1 MAEERY
7 IVTATL
13 DGKTQR
19 KEFDNID
26 GNRYD
31 AMRSRFGENMRI
43 DRLSEM
49 KEGDPIYSDKP
60 YIVTATLDG
69 KTQSR
74 EFMGSELTEDMQR
87 RLASRF
93 GENWSISRP
102 EEVEAQESYMV
113 TGGGR
118 SQLWDKSRFDRSYED
133 YKALHPEASYQRSIM
148 FRDKQDDASRLLES
162 SRALADARAAND
174 DFILEYEENRKALD
188 TAMRTGAAS
197 PYESYISENRERY
210 AVAKGEISRLEKELH
225 SNPLWQERRESMAAG
240 LGEMNAAV
248 RRETEEYIA
257 AHPDE
262 ERELLESAVSMN
274 AYSPLPNDPVSLTG
288 RKVTGSVALLYKDE
302 RDKYIAA
309 RRLMDDSVR
318 LFNAPSRYGTEN
330 GFMNYLKGMGDTFS
344 DIDFWT
350 RGLTSIA
357 DNMQLYDV
365 LSSFQDKFGK
375 VDAGTITEQQL
386 DGMFS
391 PAEKALLNAFA
402 TNALVQSER
411 ASDLSLGYQAG
422 QGAAE
427 SLGYMAEFIL
437 TGGVG
442 KAAASP
448 VKTALTRWL
457 ARGLTKMTAGAGK
470 TAAEVAGKYGIGLL
484 TDAVKT
490 AAMTGVM
497 PSTYDNIASSL
508 VEVTEEGK
516 LPEANKAIGT
526 AVVDSMI
533 EQGGEI
539 RGSKAFGALTQ
550 KITGKLGSMMPD
562 ELIRIL
568 KNNGVT
574 RFLKEGGYDGFPEEM
589 IEEWWSAALRSVT
602 IDPDALKDFATVDS
616 QLVMAASF
624 IPITLMGGVASGGQR
639 LHLRR
644 RFENSERKLRDVM
657 RNSGY
662 ADDQADYMV
671 SVLRNASPQTI
682 SDRLTPVIVRMASES
697 TAGQAKDLF
706 GAAADFAEASMR
718 FRTSEALHSEK
729 DAEARD
735 IELDAILRQT
745 GGAEFWM
752 NTPLKNGMNSRE
764 VHEAIVHSG
773 ETYFILDASVES
785 ESGPVEIPAMDEHG
799 NKRFLR
805 DEDISLM
812 LTPMPLESWLSDRIM
827 RRRHEAE
834 TERMSRDEASQ
845 VQALRGEAWP
855 GREINIGTEEVPV
868 HAVVVPEQTTA
879 DDFVLV
885 QTDDGATRSLSWQEF
900 GSAIG
905 SPVRVYTDAET
916 ESREADLI
924 DEDRSAREKVL
935 AEEAARLI
943 PDTGAGNAGEGLIE
957 EAADIASGEEA
968 PADATGTADIPL
980 KEDGT
985 VDETSLW
992 NQNPEQWAL
1001 WNDGQ
1006 RNDGGRDSDMY
1017 IANAIGT
1024 LNADIAGL
1032 ESAYAKEPD
1041 MDARQSIRS
1050 EIEAKGRRLSE
1061 LQNIAVH
1068 RNAVREGFPKPIAAN
1083 GETADGMAGG
1093 DADVPAAAIPADE
1106 NGRPQYHL
1114 APVESSLA
1122 DIYSQGLTQDEIDGF
1137 IDANIAESEK
1147 ELEKLS
1153 RKAPRI
1159 GTDIQAYR
1167 RAKTEYENAIASVQA
1182 RIDYWNQL
1190 KSAIESV
1197 FSQFPPVYS
1206 AEDFAD
1212 GSAFD
1217 LTPQTPEELAAS
1229 VLSREGIRI
1238 NISSFDRE
1246 TGFGTG
1252 ERVRFPGMFV
1262 RRGGLTIDQIADMV
1276 ESLDGELTGLTAD
1289 AALPGNSAGILD
1301 AGDPMAAKNAV
1312 INLFS
1317 EVRSRSDI
1325 NRYIL
1330 RNRQE
1335 SAQRESEAAYNDYAY
1350 AFEQEYGMTPEEY
1363 AVYREVA
1370 VRDIILHGAAGQSEI
1385 NSIFA
1390 EENANASGNERRTN
1404 ERTEGTT
1411 AAAGDSGQIQR
1422 PDEGTDNGSGGRGQR
1437 ILHQAQAD
1445 NGGGLDV
1452 RDNRAEADGDAD
1464 IQDGPAQEAAG
1475 GSGRRIASDLS
1486 NNESGDDLP
1495 GGTEAPVQGL
1505 ESHTRDE
1512 IKDIVREYVS
1522 SIISESGL
1530 DAEVV
1535 DIEIHGSRNRGD
1547 AKEDSDLDVV
1557 VEYHGKSREDDMF
1570 NALNDETNPLEIE
1583 GVRID
1588 INPIRPEETGDMAS
1602 YMSRSREY
1610 DEGKM
1615 QTGAPAVYSD
1625 SSSDTG
1631 TLKTNAGVHLSDF
1644 AKGVADEV
1652 YSKLP
1657 DNLKGRVSVRSSSDG
1672 NESGQSFIQ
1681 RYDIDG
1687 KPSKVY
1693 FISLFGTDITT
1704 NPNYFAIEG
1713 YNVDNQEQWY
1723 EYSRLF
1729 DEYMKSYPDVR
1740 AFDHDEA
1747 GALFDR
1753 FEDALD
1759 FSKFAEKRMSDADIR
1774 LKHAEGA
1781 LSGENFTDEEKEIIS
1796 KALTDGTY
1804 MKAPNGADSKLSVK
1818 QWVQVRTKAFKEW
1831 FGDWEKAARIEK
1843 LRKSAPVEM
1852 TGEEYIGKYELNRD
1866 SAKKWI
1872 KDNLRGE
1879 YKNRDTGELIEIRK
1893 DGAQKVTSHSMGNE
1907 AHLKSLAAIPQ
1918 MIENAIFIDELPNEK
1933 GNGKYDS
1940 YRYYVCGLKI
1950 GGADYTAKIT
1960 VGVKGASKFYDHAL
1974 TEIEKGTLIDNIDAL
1989 STTFDKN
1996 QNTLSSGIKDSKLLS
2011 LLQTN
2016 SSKVVDENGE
2026 PEVALGDTQFRRTD
2040 KYPNPQTYRLDD
2052 NNCSYYVRFAD
2063 NIEADLA
2070 RGWSSWG
2077 YGEETFSGTKENLLE
2092 ALESARG
2099 RNFWI
2104 SGFDLWIDEDARIE
2118 DDGEFVSVNGD
2129 RIGELRPDE
2138 WALVDDFNSRGGLSA
2153 HLVPSGLGIDTLDG
2167 LVNYIE
2173 ENRNKYDGYGDGE
2186 SMPVSDELKVIYS
2199 GEYEG
2204 RKWYILEDGINENND
2219 IRYRRANDAASE
2231 FSRKYNLNASDVAD
2245 YADAMARGNLN
2256 GAGRAFHEIRRKIHL
2271 DNAGI
2276 SLGEFTKIF
2285 TPIKKELYKD
2295 FGDIDE
2301 LRQQYA
2307 QRILDER
2314 NAMEMARR
2322 RAEEAAEV
2330 ERRRLQEFQNMSDE
2344 QLDSEYMKAI
2354 EAGNEDRMRD
2364 LVNEAARRN
2373 GYGDVTSEYQGVGAW
2388 SAPSNPGYAS
2398 AEERRNA
2405 LQDSGTDINV
2415 SDIAAGYSSQ
2425 PDDYFTNLRAYGN
2438 DTPHGRESADAINDA
2453 IENLRNGHSP
2463 MIKVY
2468 RAVPK
2473 SVKEGKMRNGDWVTP
2488 SRKYAQM
2495 HGENRLEGDYRII
2508 EQEVPADHLWW
2519 DGNDIN
2525 EWGYDDGGSYAY
2537 RNTRNNRKLNDL
2549 ITRDDK
2555 GNIIPLSKRFNARKA
2570 DTRFRRAY
2578 HGSGADFDGFD
2589 LSHVGEGHGG
2599 QTHGYGVYVT
2609 EDNGAAKYFA
2619 RASLPMGYT
2628 VNKIINDLS
2637 IEALKA
2643 GNGNKE
2649 SALAYL
2655 QSRMTG
2661 YSERKMARAAMRVI
2675 ESGRF
2680 LDEGVGRTF
2689 IYEVEIPDDTGEN
2702 YLDWNGSAEGVID
2715 RMDISPEEY
2724 EANDLTTGG
2733 DIYRYLASKLG
2744 GNREASEYLSA
2755 KGLVGIRYVSE
2766 EAERDNANNYVI
2778 FNDDDVQITDR
2789 TRFRFLGEKGAA
2801 RLDATEEATTRLDNL
2816 RVARE
2821 MENAEKDARS
2831 IKLAT
2836 GWERGADGK
2845 WRYET
2850 PDFEYYPQ
2858 GDARKNINYQK
2869 SDWYKELVRLSD
2881 KIFDGERLTENELSR
2896 FDELASR
2903 DRELK
2908 DRDKN
2913 IDRVYLDDYVKDD
2926 ELFKAYPELK
2936 QTRIYYVNILDE
2948 QYSAKYNGNE
2958 NSITVNQAK
2967 SIDDKSAIAHEIQH
2981 AIQDIEGFVRGS
2993 SPDNYRDAATSENV
3007 IADIVD
3013 ATDGKLLEEGGFDN
3027 TPQGIFNALDRKT
3040 TYGTIFRDYGNAL
3053 DAVAEKYGYETI
3065 FDLVNDI
3072 DKFKSSVQM
3081 YRAVSGEVEARNVE
3095 HRMNLSPE
3103 ERRQS
3108 LASETEDVA
3117 REDQIILM
3125 DAADGTSALVAARH
3139 DIEEVNRK
3147 FNEQLEQQIN
3157 GTLPEGHIYQL
3168 GMPSDILLSTGIPN
3182 LPVELSS
3189 TRLAE
3194 KAGQRNHELTISD
3207 VAGLPEA
3214 MQNPIAVFSYG
3225 NKGKAQNIIVEIER
3239 DGKNFIVGLHLN
3251 QRRQGIEV
3259 NSIRGIFPK
3268 ENAKWLNWVTQG
3280 KLLYADKEKIQTLI
3294 DKQQTNLAD
3303 VEYLDLDSVANLLNS
3318 FENPKLPARNTVHAV
3333 TEAIRED
3340 SRIRQDN
3347 SQVRQPMQ
3355 GTTESIRETCDSV
3368 AASLGVDVNYVTRDE
3383 MPRDSNGVQ
3392 QRDAKGYQR
3401 GGRIY
3406 VCLENHSSE
3415 EDAAM
3420 TVMHEA
3426 VGHKGLRALVG
3437 PQNMD
3442 RFCMAVFRA
3451 ATPEVRDEIFALSYK
3466 YDMHIGE
3473 AVEEYLAGLA
3483 EKGEFTQDERSFFR
3497 KVIDALMDLLERLGI
3512 HFNHPFSVADAKW
3525 LLWQSYHALEGND
3538 IFIQARR
3545 AAIARRLGFSPV
3557 QNARKID
3564 IDSRMR
3570 RSESDLASINSAAE
3584 SYANATTDVLNRLKE
3599 TYVDQYTPLE
3609 SLIKAVSDASGH
3621 PAEIWEDPMQS
3632 VYRISSVNQAEKTE
3646 FMTSFMQPMWTAVK
3660 KLSEKT
3666 DKGIDGIARYVML
3679 KHGLER
3685 NDKFARRDAR
3695 EHYRAEYAKT
3705 VSEARKKYTGAELDA
3720 ALAEAEIARN
3730 GNLSAVDAGVDRVYL
3745 KNRET
3750 DYSGLMNM
3758 FSDYNWNGGSAERL
3772 PKESREQYNRRC
3784 REARRPKYE
3793 SLAEAEAA
3801 AKSEIEGLE
3810 DRAATECTVLWE
3822 KIRAATGYIL
3832 QHQYRAGM
3840 LSKESYDR
3848 ISSMFEYYVP
3858 LRGFEDDTA
3867 EDLYQYYNRNAS
3879 SDFTPPLAKAKGRKS
3894 VADNPFS
3901 QIGVL
3906 AESSIQQDNN
3916 NKAKLALYYFV
3927 SNRPDN
3933 GLVSASKAWY
3943 EFDGVDANGEK
3954 IWKEVY
3960 PDFSEV
3966 SEDGAPK
3973 ATAEILADFESR
3985 MRMMQESGAARQGRN
4000 KLDVS
4005 DRVVHVGNRS
4015 RQEHMIPVMVNGE
4028 KVNIIV
4034 QGNPRAAQAMNGL
4047 LNPDSRRDFLDRS
4060 IGIVTRFM
4068 ANNFTSRNPEFWISN
4083 LQRDLLF
4090 SYMNVSIKEGGEYA
4104 RRYRR
4109 NLSGGFR
4116 AVVYSMRHG
4125 SGNLGD
4131 SGLER
4136 MYREFVEN
4144 GGVTGYTRL
4153 ASAEEYENMM
4163 SKYLKNEERGKLA
4176 RGIHT
4181 AFDKLR
4187 LFSEGIENVARF
4199 TAYLTSRES
4208 GKGIAASIMDAKN
4221 ITVNFNRKGSVSPIS
4236 WEESGNLMI
4245 RGRKL
4250 NWAERAIAVTLSSA
4264 APYLKAGVAFF
4275 NAAIQALSVQVDIA
4289 RRNPT
4294 KFAAWMSGYF
4304 ALGML
4309 NAMLHAMLD
4318 DDDDYL
4324 DMPDWERRNN
4334 ILLGGN
4340 GVYLKWALPQESR
4353 PFYAMGDIIVNWSLG
4368 RMKHQ
4373 NVFLE
4378 ATKSF
4383 AEIAPPVMP
4392 TAAQP
4397 AIEIALNRDYMGSP
4411 IYRDMPWDESNPS
4424 YQRVY
4429 RNTNEI
4435 LVSFSELLNTVSGG
4449 DYATPGAIGNNV
4461 FSNPAVWQHFI
4472 DGVGGGTAQF
4482 INKVGNIP
4490 FRMWDTFVDGEEWN
4504 WRTTPLA
4511 NRIVISN
4518 DDRTRNSYLN
4528 EVYWYYKDI
4537 SDSVVDRERKYK
4549 KEHDTERILDL
4560 RNSPEYDIMLVFK
4573 KYESVLEHYDGLL
4586 KEETDEYRRKE
4597 ILRDKD
4603 DYVLRPM
4610 TDELLSADR

>member
-210 AVAKGEISRLEKELH
+210 AVAKGEITRLEKELH
-225 SNPLWQERRESMAAG
+225 SNPLWQERRESMATG

-274 AYSPLPNDPVSLTG
+274 AYSPLPNDPVPLTG
-288 RKVTGSVALLYKDE
+288 RKVPGSVALLYKDE

-470 TAAEVAGKYGIGLL
+470 TAAKVAGKYGIGLL

-855 GREINIGTEEVPV
+855 GTEINIGTEEVPV

-900 GSAIG
+900 GYAIG
-905 SPVRVYTDAET
+905 SPVQVYTDAET
-916 ESREADLI
+916 EAREADLI
-924 DEDRSAREKVL
+924 DEDRSAREKAL

-943 PDTGAGNAGEGLIE
+943 PDTGEGNAGEGLIE
-957 EAADIASGEEA
+957 EAADIASGEEV

-1032 ESAYAKEPD
+1032 ESDYVKEPD

-1153 RKAPRI
+1153 DKAPKI

-1167 RAKTEYENAIASVQA
+1167 KAKSDYENAIAA
-1182 RIDYWNQL
+1182 ARNRIDYWNQMKL
-1190 KSAIESV
+1190 
-1197 FSQFPPVYS
+1197 S
-1206 AEDFAD
+1206 AEAIKSQSAAD
-1212 GSAFD
+1212 MEAGEHI
-1217 LTPQTPEELAAS
+1217 PETA
-1229 VLSREGIRI
+1229 G
-1238 NISSFDRE
+1238 N
-1246 TGFGTG
+1246 TG
-1252 ERVRFPGMFV
+1252 E
-1262 RRGGLTIDQIADMV
+1262 Q
-1276 ESLDGELTGLTAD
+1276 DG
-1289 AALPGNSAGILD
+1289 I
-1301 AGDPMAAKNAV
+1301 
-1312 INLFS
+1312 
-1317 EVRSRSDI
+1317 
-1325 NRYIL
+1325 
-1330 RNRQE
+1330 
-1335 SAQRESEAAYNDYAY
+1335 
-1350 AFEQEYGMTPEEY
+1350 
-1363 AVYREVA
+1363 
-1370 VRDIILHGAAGQSEI
+1370 
-1385 NSIFA
+1385 
-1390 EENANASGNERRTN
+1390 
-1404 ERTEGTT
+1404 
-1411 AAAGDSGQIQR
+1411 
-1422 PDEGTDNGSGGRGQR
+1422 TDNP
-1437 ILHQAQAD
+1437 I
-1445 NGGGLDV
+1445 
-1452 RDNRAEADGDAD
+1452 
-1464 IQDGPAQEAAG
+1464 
-1475 GSGRRIASDLS
+1475 
-1486 NNESGDDLP
+1486 
-1495 GGTEAPVQGL
+1495 QGL
-1505 ESHTRDE
+1505 ESYSRNDV
-1512 IKDIVREYVS
+1512 KNIVRDYTSAV
-1522 SIISESGL
+1522 ISESGL

-1535 DIEIHGSRNRGD
+1535 DVEIHGSRNRGD

-1588 INPIRPEETGDMAS
+1588 INPIRPEETGDMVS

-1672 NESGQSFIQ
+1672 NESEQSFIQ

-1704 NPNYFAIEG
+1704 NPNHFAIEG

-1729 DEYMKSYPDVR
+1729 DEYVKSYPDVR

-1781 LSGENFTDEEKEIIS
+1781 LSGENFTGEEKEIIS
-1796 KALTDGTY
+1796 KALADGTY

-1818 QWVQVRTKAFKEW
+1818 QWAQVRTKAFKEW

-1843 LRKSAPVEM
+1843 LRKSAPVEI

-1879 YKNRDTGELIEIRK
+1879 YKNRDTGELIKIRK

-2026 PEVALGDTQFRRTD
+2026 PRVVYHGTPLSRRQITPNRGWQADGTTYIRQEAPFSVFRGGEYSGLIFTSDSYDKANDIASKRAMGIPDDEHGNEQWTDEGYVYSLYLNSRNPFDPSDTEKLSSVLKSMGNEIPTLSFYGGKGENVPKEEALKVASGRNNSWLVTETPEFLSKIRELGYDGLIGYDEWEKYTAVVSPDQIKSATDNTGAFSSENDDIRYRRNWYGGNSGYVGYSMSRRAAAAREDGKYPKTDFKKEYKVSDKAFTMLVNLGYIDDSEWHHTSKYGNKTTFYSWTDESYADIYQQNKKEIDGMARDYASAKAFIEDTRGERYINDRLMEEGAFAGADRFYPYLSKEEWEEYNREKREMSESGADVEELRKISIGYSDLNEERKLKAFDRIMQTPEYAEYMRGENDRSKRREQVMTATKERLLQLFRPEMAFGDTRFRRT
-2040 KYPNPQTYRLDD
+2040 
-2052 NNCSYYVRFAD
+2052 
-2063 NIEADLA
+2063 
-2070 RGWSSWG
+2070 
-2077 YGEETFSGTKENLLE
+2077 
-2092 ALESARG
+2092 
-2099 RNFWI
+2099 
-2104 SGFDLWIDEDARIE
+2104 
-2118 DDGEFVSVNGD
+2118 
-2129 RIGELRPDE
+2129 
-2138 WALVDDFNSRGGLSA
+2138 
-2153 HLVPSGLGIDTLDG
+2153 
-2167 LVNYIE
+2167 
-2173 ENRNKYDGYGDGE
+2173 
-2186 SMPVSDELKVIYS
+2186 
-2199 GEYEG
+2199 
-2204 RKWYILEDGINENND
+2204 GINENND
-2219 IRYRRANDAASE
+2219 IRLRRGNDAKEDNSLIAVHNISEAKLSEVFKLGGFPMPSIAVTKADVGHTEFGEISLVFGKESIDPSDRRNRVYGEDAWTPVFPSVSYKLDEDKTSDIYRRANKVGTLPFFNPVHFHPDNYENYINGISAESIVNHFKDDYGTKQFYLAETGNPVTQYEQHEVEKYSADRTRLYDEVLKKIGLDRLKNDSYEALENELKQIISE
-2231 FSRKYNLNASDVAD
+2231 HDGIDFGRISPGRVRIRLESTRKNAID
-2245 YADAMARGNLN
+2245 YAENGNTKTESDIDATQKKIDERIDSKEFEQWLDNLFAGVVEKKGIRNDREMFTPSGNKRKWEQLYDDITLDSVVKAMQRRADKGGEGLFGSSIF
-2256 GAGRAFHEIRRKIHL
+2256 GAAQEEFKSIDEIRHAARERIAVIDNDELQRQRQDIMDRLSAINIPGVGDSFSGTMDMVQNIQDAVARTHTAKGIHKYL
-2271 DNAGI
+2271 KEFYPRVTMETANEIADIVKDIQKMTARYFEAKPYRAVGFNEVMLAVVPDNVNKAV
-2276 SLGEFTKIF
+2276 L
-2285 TPIKKELYKD
+2285 
-2295 FGDIDE
+2295 DE
-2301 LRQQYA
+2301 LRG
-2307 QRILDER
+2307 R
-2314 NAMEMARR
+2314 NIP
-2322 RAEEAAEV
+2322 V
-2330 ERRRLQEFQNMSDE
+2330 EIYEH
-2344 QLDSEYMKAI
+2344 
-2354 EAGNEDRMRD
+2354 GNE
-2364 LVNEAARRN
+2364 EQRRQIVE
-2373 GYGDVTSEYQGVGAW
+2373 DTS
-2388 SAPSNPGYAS
+2388 
-2398 AEERRNA
+2398 R
-2405 LQDSGTDINV
+2405 
-2415 SDIAAGYSSQ
+2415 AAG
-2425 PDDYFTNLRAYGN
+2425 L
-2438 DTPHGRESADAINDA
+2438 
-2453 IENLRNGHSP
+2453 L
-2463 MIKVY
+2463 
-2468 RAVPK
+2468 
-2473 SVKEGKMRNGDWVTP
+2473 
-2488 SRKYAQM
+2488 
-2495 HGENRLEGDYRII
+2495 
-2508 EQEVPADHLWW
+2508 
-2519 DGNDIN
+2519 
-2525 EWGYDDGGSYAY
+2525 
-2537 RNTRNNRKLNDL
+2537 
-2549 ITRDDK
+2549 
-2555 GNIIPLSKRFNARKA
+2555 
-2570 DTRFRRAY
+2570 FRRVY
-2578 HGSGADFDGFD
+2578 HGSGADFDVFD

-2702 YLDWNGSAEGVID
+2702 YLDWNGSADGVID
-2715 RMDISPEEY
+2715 RRDISPEEY

-2755 KGLVGIRYVSE
+2755 RGLVGIRYVSE

-2801 RLDATEEATTRLDNL
+2801 R
-2816 RVARE
+2816 
-2821 MENAEKDARS
+2821 
-2831 IKLAT
+2831 
-2836 GWERGADGK
+2836 
-2845 WRYET
+2845 
-2850 PDFEYYPQ
+2850 
-2858 GDARKNINYQK
+2858 
-2869 SDWYKELVRLSD
+2869 
-2881 KIFDGERLTENELSR
+2881 
-2896 FDELASR
+2896 
-2903 DRELK
+2903 
-2908 DRDKN
+2908 
-2913 IDRVYLDDYVKDD
+2913 
-2926 ELFKAYPELK
+2926 
-2936 QTRIYYVNILDE
+2936 
-2948 QYSAKYNGNE
+2948 
-2958 NSITVNQAK
+2958 
-2967 SIDDKSAIAHEIQH
+2967 
-2981 AIQDIEGFVRGS
+2981 QDI
-2993 SPDNYRDAATSENV
+2993 A
-3007 IADIVD
+3007 
-3013 ATDGKLLEEGGFDN
+3013 
-3027 TPQGIFNALDRKT
+3027 
-3040 TYGTIFRDYGNAL
+3040 
-3053 DAVAEKYGYETI
+3053 
-3065 FDLVNDI
+3065 
-3072 DKFKSSVQM
+3072 
-3081 YRAVSGEVEARNVE
+3081 
-3095 HRMNLSPE
+3095 
-3103 ERRQS
+3103 
-3108 LASETEDVA
+3108 
-3117 REDQIILM
+3117 
-3125 DAADGTSALVAARH
+3125 
-3139 DIEEVNRK
+3139 EVNRR

-3194 KAGQRNHELTISD
+3194 KAGQRNHEFTISD

-3239 DGKNFIVGLHLN
+3239 DGKNFVVGLHLN

-3268 ENAKWLNWVTQG
+3268 ENAEWLNWVTQG

-3318 FENPKLPARNTVHAV
+3318 FENPKLPARNPVQAV

-3538 IFIQARR
+3538 VFIQARR

-3564 IDSRMR
+3564 IDSLMR
-3570 RSESDLASINSAAE
+3570 RSESDLSSINSAAE

-3609 SLIKAVSDASGH
+3609 ILIKAVSDASGH

-3695 EHYRAEYAKT
+3695 EHYRTEYAKA
-3705 VSEARKKYTGAELDA
+3705 VSVARKKYTGAELDA
-3720 ALAEAEIARN
+3720 ALAEAEIALN

-3772 PKESREQYNRRC
+3772 PNESREQYNRRC

-3801 AKSEIEGLE
+3801 AKSEIEGME
-3810 DRAATECTVLWE
+3810 DQAATECTVLWE

-3879 SDFTPPLAKAKGRKS
+3879 SNFTPPLAKAKGRKS

-3943 EFDGVDANGEK
+3943 EFDGVDANGKK

-3973 ATAEILADFESR
+3973 APAEILADFESR

-4397 AIEIALNRDYMGSP
+4397 VIEIALNRDYMGSP

>member
-1 MAEERY
+1 MVNDSGNGKYRITSTWNGRTESIDVEQDK
-7 IVTATL
+7 VTPEAYDKMKKRFGDNFSIDKVSQLSPGDDIYSDREYDVTSTL
-13 DGKTQR
+13 DGNTETIRVKGDRLT
-19 KEFDNID
+19 ES
-26 GNRYD
+26 
-31 AMRSRFGENMRI
+31 AMQKMNDRFGQ
-43 DRLSEM
+43 
-49 KEGDPIYSDKP
+49 G
-60 YIVTATLDG
+60 
-69 KTQSR
+69 
-74 EFMGSELTEDMQR
+74 
-87 RLASRF
+87 
-93 GENWSISRP
+93 NWSVSSVSKMEP
-102 EEVEAQESYMV
+102 KEAYMV
-113 TGGGR
+113 TDGDR
-118 SQLWDKSRFDRSYED
+118 TQIWDKSRFDRSYEN
-133 YKALHPEASYQRSIM
+133 YKAFHPDATYQRRLSFTEEKSDEENYADVSKRLAESRSSNEDFIKEYEAN
-148 FRDKQDDASRLLES
+148 RNAWEKASRHG
-162 SRALADARAAND
+162 
-174 DFILEYEENRKALD
+174 F
-188 TAMRTGAAS
+188 AS
-197 PYESYISENRERY
+197 PYESYVIENRDRY
-210 AVAKGEISRLEKELH
+210 ASAKREIAALEKELH

-240 LGEMNAAV
+240 LGEMNAAL
-248 RRETEEYIA
+248 RKETEEYIA

-262 ERELLESAVSMN
+262 ESELLESAVSMN
-274 AYSPLPNDPVSLTG
+274 AYSPIPNAPVPLTG
-288 RKVTGSVALLYKDE
+288 RKIPGSVALRYKDE

-309 RRLMDDSVR
+309 RRLMDDSVK
-318 LFNAPSRYGTEN
+318 LFNAPSRYGNGN
-330 GFMNYLKGMGDTFS
+330 GFVNYLKGMGDTFS

-365 LSSFQDKFGK
+365 LSSFQEKFGK
-375 VDAGTITEQQL
+375 VDANAITKQQL
-386 DGMFS
+386 DGVFS

-422 QGAAE
+422 QGTTE

-442 KAAASP
+442 KAASAP
-448 VKTALTRWL
+448 LKTALTKWL
-457 ARGLTKMTAGAGK
+457 ANGLTKMTAGAGK
-470 TAAEVAGKYGIGLL
+470 KAAKVAGKYGVGLL
-484 TDAVKT
+484 TDAIKT

-497 PSTYDNIASSL
+497 PSTYDNIAASL
-508 VEVTEEGK
+508 VEVTEDGK

-526 AVVDSMI
+526 AIVDSMI

-539 RGSKAFGALTQ
+539 RGSKVFSALTG
-550 KITGKLGSMMPD
+550 KIAGKIGSMMPD
-562 ELIRIL
+562 ELVRTL
-568 KNNGVT
+568 KDNGVT
-574 RFLKEGGYDGFPEEM
+574 RFLREGGYDGLPEEM

-616 QLVMAASF
+616 QLVMSASF
-624 IPITLMGGVASGGQR
+624 VPITLMGGVASGGQR

-644 RFENSERKLRDVM
+644 RFENSEKKLRDVL

-662 ADDQADYMV
+662 ADDQADYLV
-671 SVLRNASPQTI
+671 SVLRNATPQTI
-682 SDRLTPVIVRMASES
+682 SDRLTPIINKMASES
-697 TAGQAKDLF
+697 SSLGQAKELF
-706 GAAADFAEASMR
+706 GAAADFAESSMR
-718 FRTSEALHSEK
+718 YRTNEALQSEK
-729 DAEARD
+729 DKEERDAEKKSMLA
-735 IELDAILRQT
+735 QT
-745 GGAEFWM
+745 GESEFWM
-752 NTPLKNGMNSRE
+752 NVPLKNGMTSQE
-764 VHEAIVHSG
+764 VQEAETISG
-773 ETYFILDASVES
+773 EHYFVLGDRT
-785 ESGPVEIPAMDEHG
+785 ESGEIPVIDANG
-799 NKRFLR
+799 NKSFLN
-805 DEDISLM
+805 EGDIEFMS
-812 LTPMPLESWLSDRIM
+812 ERSSIDDWLSSKIM
-827 RRRHEAE
+827 RRRAEAE
-834 TERMSRDEASQ
+834 TERMADDEAAQ
-845 VQALRGEAWP
+845 IHDLRTEAYN
-855 GREINIGTEEVPV
+855 GRDINIGTEEAPV
-868 HAVVVPEQTTA
+868 HAVVLPAQTAA
-879 DDFVLV
+879 DDFVIV
-885 QTDDGATRSLSWQEF
+885 QTDDGATRTMSWNEF

-905 SPVRVYTDAET
+905 RPVQVHTDAEIET
-916 ESREADLI
+916 READLI
-924 DEDRSAREKVL
+924 DDDRSVRERVL
-935 AEEAARLI
+935 AEETARFI
-943 PDTGAGNAGEGLIE
+943 PGTDDGNAKEGHIE
-957 EAADIASGEEA
+957 EAVDIVSSEEVAPDASGS
-968 PADATGTADIPL
+968 ADIPL

-1024 LNADIAGL
+1024 LNTDIAGL
-1032 ESAYAKEPD
+1032 ESAYAKEAD
-1041 MDARQSIRS
+1041 MDARQAIRS
-1050 EIEAKGRRLSE
+1050 EIETRGHRLSE
-1061 LQNIAVH
+1061 LQNIAAH
-1068 RNAVREGFPKPIAAN
+1068 RNAVRQAPNPVDAN
-1083 GETADGMAGG
+1083 GETEDGTAVGNADA
-1093 DADVPAAAIPADE
+1093 PAETIPSDE

-1114 APVESSLA
+1114 ASVESSLA

-1153 RKAPRI
+1153 DKAPKI
-1159 GTDIQAYR
+1159 GTDIQTYR
-1167 RAKTEYENAIASVQA
+1167 KAKSDYENAIASAQA

-1212 GSAFD
+1212 GAAFD

-1317 EVRSRSDI
+1317 EVRSRNDI

-1335 SAQRESEAAYNDYAY
+1335 SAQRESEAAYNDYAN

-1363 AVYREVA
+1363 AVYSEVA

-1404 ERTEGTT
+1404 EGTEGTT

-1422 PDEGTDNGSGGRGQR
+1422 PDEGTDNGSGRRGQG

-1445 NGGGLDV
+1445 NGGGPEV
-1452 RDNRAEADGDAD
+1452 GGHGPEADWNAD

-1475 GSGRRIASDLS
+1475 GSGRRIASELS

-1495 GGTEAPVQGL
+1495 GEAEAPVQGL

-1512 IKDIVREYVS
+1512 IKDIVRGYVS
-1522 SIISESGL
+1522 SVISESGL

-1588 INPIRPEETGDMAS
+1588 INPIRPEETGDMVS

-1693 FISLFGTDITT
+1693 FISIFGTNITT
-1704 NPNYFAIEG
+1704 NPNHFAIEG

-1729 DEYMKSYPDVR
+1729 DEYMKSYPDVM
-1740 AFDHDEA
+1740 AFEHDEA

-1759 FSKFAEKRMSDADIR
+1759 FCKFAEKRMSDADIR
-1774 LKHAEGA
+1774 LKHAVGA
-1781 LSGENFTDEEKEIIS
+1781 LSGENFTGEEKEIIS
-1796 KALTDGTY
+1796 KALADGTY

-1818 QWVQVRTKAFKEW
+1818 QWAQVRTKAFKEW

-1879 YKNRDTGELIEIRK
+1879 YVIEDTNEKVSIGRK
-1893 DGAQKVTSHSMGNE
+1893 GINKVSSHSMSNE
-1907 AHLKSLAAIPQ
+1907 GHLKSLIAIPDLLKKAVF
-1918 MIENAIFIDELPNEK
+1918 ITEERAEKSNAQYPK
-1933 GNGKYDS
+1933 
-1940 YRYYVCGLKI
+1940 YRYYVVGLKI
-1950 GGADYTAKIT
+1950 GNADYTAKLTI
-1960 VGVKGASKFYDHAL
+1960 GVDENGNKYYDHAL
-1974 TEIEKGTLIDNIDAL
+1974 TEIEKDKLLDLINGQAAVSGFI
-1989 STTFDKN
+1989 STGAEPNPSVTI
-1996 QNTLSSGIKDSKLLS
+1996 SKDSKLLS

-2026 PEVALGDTQFRRTD
+2026 PRVVYHGTPLSRRQITPNRGWQADGTTYIRQEAPFSVFRGGEYSGLIFTSDSYDKANDIASKRAMGIPDDEHGNEQWTDEGYVYSLYLNSRNPFDPSDTEKLSSVLNSMGNEIPTLSFYGGKGENVPKEEALKVASGRNNSWLVTETPEFLSKIRELGYDGLIGYDEWEKYTAVVSPDQIKSATDNTGAFSSENDDIRYRRNWYGGNSGYVGYSMSRRAAAAREDGKYPKTDFKKEYKVSDKAFTMLVNLGYIDDSEWHHTSKYGNKTTFYSWTDESYADIYQQNKKEIDGMARDYASVKAFIEDTRGERYIDDRLREEGAFAGTDRFYPYLSKEEWEEYNRKKREMSESGADVEELRKISIEYSDLNKERKLKAFDRIMQTPEYAEYMRRQNDRSKRQKQVMTATKERLLQLFRLEVAFEDIRFRRT
-2040 KYPNPQTYRLDD
+2040 
-2052 NNCSYYVRFAD
+2052 
-2063 NIEADLA
+2063 
-2070 RGWSSWG
+2070 
-2077 YGEETFSGTKENLLE
+2077 
-2092 ALESARG
+2092 
-2099 RNFWI
+2099 
-2104 SGFDLWIDEDARIE
+2104 
-2118 DDGEFVSVNGD
+2118 
-2129 RIGELRPDE
+2129 
-2138 WALVDDFNSRGGLSA
+2138 
-2153 HLVPSGLGIDTLDG
+2153 
-2167 LVNYIE
+2167 
-2173 ENRNKYDGYGDGE
+2173 
-2186 SMPVSDELKVIYS
+2186 
-2199 GEYEG
+2199 
-2204 RKWYILEDGINENND
+2204 GINENND
-2219 IRYRRANDAASE
+2219 IRLRRGNDAASE

-2245 YADAMARGNLN
+2245 YADAMVRGNLN
-2256 GAGRAFHEIRRKIHL
+2256 GAARAFHEIRRKILL

-2314 NAMEMARR
+2314 KAMEMARR
-2322 RAEEAAEV
+2322 RAEEAAEA

-2405 LQDSGTDINV
+2405 LLDSGTDINV
-2415 SDIAAGYSSQ
+2415 ADIAAGYSSQ
-2425 PDDYFTNLRAYGN
+2425 PDDYFANLRAYGN

-2453 IENLRNGHSP
+2453 IENLRNGHRP

-2473 SVKEGKMRNGDWVTP
+2473 SVKENKMRNGDWVTP

-2525 EWGYDDGGSYAY
+2525 EWGYDDGRSYAY

-2555 GNIIPLSKRFNARKA
+2555 SNIIPLSKRFNARKA

-2702 YLDWNGSAEGVID
+2702 YLDWNGSADGVID

-2789 TRFRFLGEKGAA
+2789 TRFRFLGEK
-2801 RLDATEEATTRLDNL
+2801 
-2816 RVARE
+2816 
-2821 MENAEKDARS
+2821 
-2831 IKLAT
+2831 
-2836 GWERGADGK
+2836 
-2845 WRYET
+2845 
-2850 PDFEYYPQ
+2850 
-2858 GDARKNINYQK
+2858 
-2869 SDWYKELVRLSD
+2869 
-2881 KIFDGERLTENELSR
+2881 
-2896 FDELASR
+2896 
-2903 DRELK
+2903 
-2908 DRDKN
+2908 
-2913 IDRVYLDDYVKDD
+2913 
-2926 ELFKAYPELK
+2926 
-2936 QTRIYYVNILDE
+2936 
-2948 QYSAKYNGNE
+2948 
-2958 NSITVNQAK
+2958 
-2967 SIDDKSAIAHEIQH
+2967 
-2981 AIQDIEGFVRGS
+2981 
-2993 SPDNYRDAATSENV
+2993 
-3007 IADIVD
+3007 
-3013 ATDGKLLEEGGFDN
+3013 
-3027 TPQGIFNALDRKT
+3027 
-3040 TYGTIFRDYGNAL
+3040 
-3053 DAVAEKYGYETI
+3053 
-3065 FDLVNDI
+3065 
-3072 DKFKSSVQM
+3072 
-3081 YRAVSGEVEARNVE
+3081 
-3095 HRMNLSPE
+3095 
-3103 ERRQS
+3103 
-3108 LASETEDVA
+3108 
-3117 REDQIILM
+3117 
-3125 DAADGTSALVAARH
+3125 VAARH

-3147 FNEQLEQQIN
+3147 FNEQLEKLTEEN
-3157 GTLPEGHIYQL
+3157 AAETRLEL
-3168 GMPSDILLSTGIPN
+3168 GLPSDFLLAAGIPEKPMMLYGN
-3182 LPVELSS
+3182 KLSKKAKIHGFNILDVKDLPLSLQS
-3189 TRLAE
+3189 
-3194 KAGQRNHELTISD
+3194 
-3207 VAGLPEA
+3207 
-3214 MQNPIAVFSYG
+3214 PIAVFEGSHPNSFAVLLEMKIGEYNG
-3225 NKGKAQNIIVEIER
+3225 LVSIETNKKGEVDFNLVSSVFGKNGKGIIKWIL
-3239 DGKNFIVGLHLN
+3239 DGKIMNI
-3251 QRRQGIEV
+3251 
-3259 NSIRGIFPK
+3259 
-3268 ENAKWLNWVTQG
+3268 
-3280 KLLYADKEKIQTLI
+3280 DKEKALSYVSASAPI
-3294 DKQQTNLAD
+3294 AD
-3303 VEYLDLDSVANLLNS
+3303 ATHKEELSSATKIVEN
-3318 FENPKLPARNTVHAV
+3318 FENPKLPVRNPVQAV
-3333 TEAIRED
+3333 TEAILED
-3340 SRIRQDN
+3340 SLIRQDN

-3415 EDAAM
+3415 EDAVM

-3426 VGHKGLRALVG
+3426 IGHKGLRALVG

-3442 RFCMAVFRA
+3442 RFCMEVFRA
-3451 ATPEVRDEIFALSYK
+3451 ASPEVRNEIFALSYK
-3466 YDMHIGE
+3466 YDMHVGE

-3497 KVIDALMDLLERLGI
+3497 KVVDALMDLLERVGI
-3512 HFNHPFSVADAKW
+3512 HFSRPFGVADAKW

-3538 IFIQARR
+3538 IFIQSRR
-3545 AAIARRLGFSPV
+3545 AVIARRLGFGPV
-3557 QNARKID
+3557 QDARKVHVD
-3564 IDSRMR
+3564 RRMR
-3570 RSESDLASINSAAE
+3570 RSESDMAAINSAAE
-3584 SYANATTDVLNRLKE
+3584 SYADATVNVLNRLRE
-3599 TYVDQYTPLE
+3599 TYVDQYAPLE
-3609 SLIKAVSDASGH
+3609 SLIKAVADTTGR
-3621 PAEIWEDPMQS
+3621 PAEIWENPMLS
-3632 VYRISSVNQAEKTE
+3632 VYRTSSVNQAEKTE
-3646 FMTSFMQPMWTAVK
+3646 FLTSFMEPMWTAVK
-3660 KLSEKT
+3660 ELSEKT
-3666 DKGIDGIARYVML
+3666 DKGIDGIVRYVML

-3685 NDKFARRDAR
+3685 NDKFARRDAK
-3695 EHYRAEYAKT
+3695 EHYRTEHAKA

-3720 ALAEAEIARN
+3720 ALAEAEIMLN
-3730 GNLSAVDAGVDRVYL
+3730 GNLSAVDAGVDPVCL

-3758 FSDYNWNGGSAERL
+3758 FSEYNWYGKSAERL
-3772 PKESREQYNRRC
+3772 PNESREQYNRRC
-3784 REARRPKYE
+3784 REARRAKYA
-3793 SLAEAEAA
+3793 SLTETEAA
-3801 AKSEIEGLE
+3801 AKSEIGGIE
-3810 DRAATECTVLWE
+3810 DRAATECAILWE
-3822 KIRAATGYIL
+3822 KIRAATGYTL
-3832 QHQYRAGM
+3832 QHQYKAGM

-3858 LRGFEDDTA
+3858 LRGFEEDTA
-3867 EDLYQYYNRNAS
+3867 EDIYQYYNRNAS

-3894 VADNPFS
+3894 VADNPFA
-3901 QIGVL
+3901 QIGVM
-3906 AESSIQQDNN
+3906 AESAIQQDNN

-3927 SNRPDN
+3927 SNRPGND
-3933 GLVSASKAWY
+3933 LVSLSKVWY
-3943 EFDGVDANGEK
+3943 ELDWVDSNGK
-3954 IWKEVY
+3954 KTWKEIY
-3960 PDFSEV
+3960 PDFTEV
-3966 SEDGAPK
+3966 GEDGEPRDPSK
-3973 ATAEILADFESR
+3973 ILADFESR
-3985 MRMMQESGAARQGRN
+3985 MKRMQETGTARQGRN
-4000 KLDVS
+4000 KLDIN

-4015 RQEHMIPVMVNGE
+4015 RQEHMISVMVNGE
-4028 KVNIIV
+4028 KMNIIV

-4047 LNPDSRRDFLDRS
+4047 LNPDSRKNILDRS
-4060 IGIVTRFM
+4060 IGVVTRFM

-4090 SYMNVSIKEGGEYA
+4090 SYMNVSIREGGEYA
-4104 RRYRR
+4104 KKYR
-4109 NLSGGFR
+4109 NNISNGFK
-4116 AVVYSMRHG
+4116 AVVYSIKHG
-4125 SGNLGD
+4125 EGKLG
-4131 SGLER
+4131 SSRYEKL
-4136 MYREFVEN
+4136 YKEFVDN

-4153 ASAEEYENMM
+4153 ASAEEYEDMM
-4163 SKYLKNEERGKLA
+4163 RKYLKSNERGKLVQ
-4176 RGIHT
+4176 GICIC
-4181 AFDKLR
+4181 FDKLR
-4187 LFSEGIENVARF
+4187 LFSEGIENIARF
-4199 TAYLTSRES
+4199 TAYMTSREMGKDIS
-4208 GKGIAASIMDAKN
+4208 GSVMDAKN
-4221 ITVNFNRKGSVSPIS
+4221 ITVNFNRKGSASPIS
-4236 WEESGNLMI
+4236 WEESENLMI
-4245 RGRKL
+4245 HGRKL
-4250 NWAERAIAVTLSSA
+4250 NMTERVIAVIFSSL
-4264 APYLKAGVAFF
+4264 APYLKSSVAFF
-4275 NAAIQALSVQVDIA
+4275 NAAIQSLSMQIDIA
-4289 RRNPT
+4289 RRNP
-4294 KFAAWMSGYF
+4294 KRFAAWMAGYL
-4304 ALGML
+4304 ALGIL

-4334 ILLGGN
+4334 FLVGAN
-4340 GVYLKWALPQESR
+4340 GFYLKWAIPQESR
-4353 PFYAMGDIIVNWSLG
+4353 PFYAMGDILVNWSLG
-4368 RMKHQ
+4368 RMRHK
-4373 NVFLE
+4373 NVFVE
-4378 ATKSF
+4378 ATESF
-4383 AEIAPPVMP
+4383 AEIMPPVMP
-4392 TAAQP
+4392 TAFQP
-4397 AIEIALNRDYMGSP
+4397 VMELVMNKDYMGAP
-4411 IYRDMPWDESNPS
+4411 IYKKMPWDESNPA

-4435 LVSFSELLNTVSGG
+4435 LVGFSELLNTISGG
-4449 DYATPGAIGNNV
+4449 DYATPGAIGNGV
-4461 FSNPAVWQHFI
+4461 MVNPGVWQHFI
-4472 DGVGGGTAQF
+4472 EGATGGTGQF
-4482 INKVGNIP
+4482 IMRMLNTP
-4490 FRMWDTFVDGEEWN
+4490 FLLRDKLTGEEEWS
-4504 WRTTPLA
+4504 WRNTPLL
-4511 NRIVISN
+4511 NRVIVSN
-4518 DDRTRNSYLN
+4518 DDRSRNSYLN
-4528 EVYWYYKDI
+4528 DVYWHYKEI
-4537 SDSVVDRERKYK
+4537 YDSINGREKKYRKMQDA
-4549 KEHDTERILDL
+4549 ESLQELHD
-4560 RNSPEYDIMLVFK
+4560 SPEYEIAEVFRR
-4573 KYESVLEHYDGLL
+4573 YEKELERYDDMI
-4586 KEETDEYRRKE
+4586 KEETDDAARKQ
-4597 ILRDKD
+4597 IMSDRDE
-4603 DYVLRPM
+4603 YVLRPL
-4610 TDELLSADR
+4610 TDDLMAVDR